1 VRTTDVALILLLHK
15 KASSDC
21 YETLGAM
28 VRYFGTN
35 SRRLELKKDR
45 ARWRWLVV
53 KVQFGN
59 GHGIYGSSTYN
70 TNSCVARANMFC
82 GLRGRNMGVGI

>member
-1 VRTTDVALILLLHK
+1 MRFTDVALIILLHK

-21 YETLGAM
+21 HEMLGVM
-28 VRYFGTN
+28 VGYFGTN

-45 ARWRWLVV
+45 ARWRWLAV

-59 GHGIYGSSTYN
+59 GHGINGSSTYN
-70 TNSCVARANMFC
+70 TNSCVARANMCC
-82 GLRGRNMGVGI
+82 GLRGRNIGVGI